1 MAEAR
6 STGGLAGDPALDGG
20 GVHGR
25 EEAGAAES
33 DHEKKTI
40 SIRLKKIESCDFKAA
55 TKLEEVNNC
64 G

>member
-25 EEAGAAES
+25 EEEAAAPES
-33 DHEKKTI
+33 DHEKNTI
-40 SIRLKKIESCDFKAA
+40 SIRRDEQHKKSSLVTSKPQQNW
-55 TKLEEVNNC
+55 KK
-64 G
+64 